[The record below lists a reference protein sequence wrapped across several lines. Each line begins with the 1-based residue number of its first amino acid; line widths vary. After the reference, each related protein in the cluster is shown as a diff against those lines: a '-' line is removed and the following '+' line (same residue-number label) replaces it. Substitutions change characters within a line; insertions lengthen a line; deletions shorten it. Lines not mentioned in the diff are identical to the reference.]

1 MTDRSP
7 AAAPPLNW
15 GIIAPGW
22 IAGRFATAVREHT
35 RGDVVAVGSRSHE
48 RAARF
53 AAQHE
58 IPHAHEGYDQ
68 LVADPQVQAV
78 YVASPHSEHRDHALL
93 AIGAGKHV
101 MVEKALARNAGEA
114 REIFAAAEA
123 AGVAVME
130 AMWTRHLPH
139 IGWVRDRIAAGALG
153 DIVSIAADHGQ
164 ALDLPDSHRLKDPAL
179 AGGALLDLGV
189 YPIAFILDILGR
201 PEQVT
206 ARGHL
211 TRTGVDGHASLTL
224 TYPGRTI
231 ARADTT
237 LWTKTPT
244 TAVISGTNG
253 SLEIDGDFYQPTV
266 ARLRLADEQRTPVE
280 EFDGRVPNGFQYEIA
295 EMARLVAEGRHESE
309 RITWDASL
317 AVMEVLDEARR
328 QLGVVYPGE

>member
-1 MTDRSP
+1 MTDQSP
-7 AAAPPLNW
+7 ASAPPLRW

-22 IAGRFATAVREHT
+22 IAGRFANAVRELT
-35 RGDVVAVGSRSHE
+35 SGDVVAVGSRSHE
-48 RAARF
+48 RATRF
-53 AAQHE
+53 AADHD
-58 IPHAHEGYDQ
+58 IPRAYEGYDR
-68 LVADPQVQAV
+68 LVADPQVEAV

-93 AIGAGKHV
+93 AIAAGKHV
-101 MVEKALARNAGEA
+101 MVEKALARNAAEA
-114 REIFAAAEA
+114 REIFAAAES

-139 IGWVRDRIAAGALG
+139 INWVRERIASGALG
-153 DIVSIAADHGQ
+153 DIVWVAADHGQ
-164 ALDLPDSHRLKDPAL
+164 ALDLPPSHRLKDPAL

-189 YPIAFILDILGR
+189 YPVAFVLDILGR
-201 PEQVT
+201 PGQVM
-206 ARGHL
+206 AYGHL
-211 TRTGVDGHASLTL
+211 TETGVDGHASLTL
-224 TYPGRTI
+224 AYPGRTI
-231 ARADTT
+231 ALAETT

-280 EFDGRVPNGFQYEIA
+280 EFDGRVPNGFQFEIA
-295 EMARLVAEGRHESE
+295 EMARIVAEGRRESE

-317 AVMEVLDEARR
+317 AVMDVLDEARR